1 MERANI
7 DTLLTVTTE
16 QILEAHPG
24 LISAGP
30 EFDLSHLGFPFVVE
44 TPRPAGNYQR
54 GPNELVDGKVRMTW
68 LPPDLDALKAEKRAA
83 LAAEYQSRIQSF
95 PWDFGAPFGVLHLQ
109 LRDVTDQANWLTLQ
123 GKAMLA
129 ISAGQGDSA
138 LLPIRTEENVTV
150 PVTAT
155 VAAQVM
161 DALSTF
167 GGTMLAHRWALQ
179 DAIMAA
185 EDEEALAAI
194 DITAGWPA

>member
-1 MERANI
+1 M
-7 DTLLTVTTE
+7 TYQLTTE
-16 QILEAHPG
+16 GYVIRLSDGAKIATTDPENTNEDYIAYREWLDGGGVPEPADLE
-24 LISAGP
+24 S
-30 EFDLSHLGFPFVVE
+30 
-44 TPRPAGNYQR
+44 
-54 GPNELVDGKVRMTW
+54 
-68 LPPDLDALKAEKRAA
+68 LKAEKRSA
-83 LAAEYQSRIQSF
+83 LAEEYQSRIQSF

-150 PVTAT
+150 PVTAN

-167 GGTMLAHRWALQ
+167 GGTMLAHRWSLQ
-179 DAIMAA
+179 DAITAA
-185 EDEEALAAI
+185 EDEASLDAI
-194 DITAGWPA
+194 DITSGWPS